1 MNIKINKNIY
11 GFKLDELVE
20 VGGRLNNPK
29 RNFLFVSKILG
40 KHLLINPK
48 VCKTTGF
55 LLANLVY
62 EDNNFDI
69 EKLVNSIKH
78 KVNASEEFDKS
89 VDPKEKV
96 LVIGFAETAT
106 ALGMSTAYAIKDS
119 YYINTTRE
127 IIKDEKSFF
136 NFEEEH
142 SHATSHKCYLRDLS
156 KIENADRVILI
167 DDEITTG
174 NTMLNLIK
182 EFNKLYPNKKYTV
195 LSLLDFRN
203 DEYLDIYEEF
213 KREYNLEIDVKS
225 FIAANIEED
234 NSELLTGDAEELMNV
249 IADSI
254 YLDTFEREKH
264 LSDKDKE
271 VSYIKLSGRF
281 GVSFD
286 EIRDIETYAKEVAYK
301 IDAKYGVKG
310 SKVCVLGHG
319 EDMYIPSV
327 IASYLGDFVSF
338 KTTTRSPIFTKQ
350 EENYPIKER
359 GKFYVGEVPYYI
371 YNKTELEKDFD
382 FVFVISEFNIKYKLT
397 KNSFNIII

>member
-1 MNIKINKNIY
+1 MNIKVNKNIY
-11 GFKLDELVE
+11 NFELNELVE
-20 VGGRLNNPK
+20 VAGRRNNPK

-62 EDNNFDI
+62 EDNDLNID
-69 EKLVNSIKH
+69 KLVNSIKH
-78 KVNASEEFDKS
+78 KVNASEEFNKS

-96 LVIGFAETAT
+96 LIIGFAETAT

-174 NTMLNLIK
+174 KTMLNLIK

-203 DEYLDIYEEF
+203 DEYLEKYEEF
-213 KREYNLEIDVKS
+213 KKEYNLEIDVKS
-225 FIAANIEED
+225 FIAANIEEED
-234 NSELLTGDAEELMNV
+234 SKLLTGDDEELMNV
-249 IADSI
+249 IKSSI
-254 YLDTFEREKH
+254 NLNSFEREKH
-264 LSDKDKE
+264 LSENDKE
-271 VSYIKLSGRF
+271 VDYVKLSGRF

-286 EIRDIETYAKEVAYK
+286 EIRSIETYAKDVADK
-301 IDAKYGVKG
+301 IENRYGVKG
-310 SKVCVLGHG
+310 SKICVLGHG

-359 GKFYVGEVPYYI
+359 SKFYVEDIPYYL
-371 YNKTELEKDFD
+371 YNKAELERDFD

-397 KNSFNIII
+397 ENSINIII

>member
-1 MNIKINKNIY
+1 MNIKVNKNIY
-11 GFKLDELVE
+11 NFELNELVE
-20 VGGRLNNPK
+20 VAGRRNNPK

-40 KHLLINPK
+40 KHLLVNPK

-62 EDNNFDI
+62 EDNDLNID
-69 EKLVNSIKH
+69 KLVNSIKH
-78 KVNASEEFDKS
+78 KVNASEEFNKS

-96 LVIGFAETAT
+96 LIIGFAETAT

-174 NTMLNLIK
+174 KTMLNLIK

-203 DEYLDIYEEF
+203 DEYLEKYEEF
-213 KREYNLEIDVKS
+213 KKEYNLEIDVKS
-225 FIAANIEED
+225 FIAANIEEED
-234 NSELLTGDAEELMNV
+234 SKLLTGDDEELMNV
-249 IADSI
+249 IKSSI
-254 YLDTFEREKH
+254 NLNSFEREKH
-264 LSDKDKE
+264 LSENDKE
-271 VSYIKLSGRF
+271 VDYVKLSGRF

-286 EIRDIETYAKEVAYK
+286 EIRSIETYAKDVADK
-301 IDAKYGVKG
+301 IENRYGVKG
-310 SKVCVLGHG
+310 SKICVLGHG

-359 GKFYVGEVPYYI
+359 SKFYVEDIPYYL
-371 YNKTELEKDFD
+371 YNKAELERDFD

-397 KNSFNIII
+397 ENSINIII